1 MFDRLRQR
9 PLRKVAGLNNPKFN
23 LRPRA
28 IGQMVKIMK
37 RISNPYAIELVSDRQ
52 EKYINEFSAISAANA
67 LAFAMVTQ
75 GFLTCT
81 SFDPLNKRYE
91 VCVYFDF
98 EHIPV
103 VPHGYSY
110 TWRSIT
116 SSQSSYSGKRIRC
129 ITYHFDV

>member
-1 MFDRLRQR
+1 MFDR
-9 PLRKVAGLNNPKFN
+9 LNNPKFN

-52 EKYINEFSAISAANA
+52 EKYINDFSAISAANV
-67 LAFAMVTQ
+67 LAFAMASQ

-81 SFDPLNKRYE
+81 SFDPSNKTFE
-91 VCVYFDF
+91 VCVHFDF
-98 EHIPV
+98 QHIPV
-103 VPHGYSY
+103 VPAGYSY

-116 SSQSSYSGKRIRC
+116 SSQSSYRDDRVRC

>member
-1 MFDRLRQR
+1 
-9 PLRKVAGLNNPKFN
+9 
-23 LRPRA
+23 
-28 IGQMVKIMK
+28 MVKIMK

>member
-1 MFDRLRQR
+1 MFDRLRQK

-37 RISNPYAIELVSDRQ
+37 RTSNPFAIELVSDRQ
-52 EKYINEFSAISAANA
+52 EKFINDASAMLAANA
-67 LAFAMVTQ
+67 LSYVIASQ

-81 SFDPLNKRYE
+81 RLDRENKSFE
-91 VCVYFDF
+91 VCVHFDF
-98 EHIPV
+98 QHIPV

-116 SSQSSYSGKRIRC
+116 SSQSSYRNSRVRC
-129 ITYHFDV
+129 ITYHFEV